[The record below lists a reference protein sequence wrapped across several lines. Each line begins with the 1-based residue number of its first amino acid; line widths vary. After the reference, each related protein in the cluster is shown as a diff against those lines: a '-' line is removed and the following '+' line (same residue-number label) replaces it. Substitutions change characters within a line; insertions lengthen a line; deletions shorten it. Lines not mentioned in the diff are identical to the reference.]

1 MTCKRCSHWLPQ
13 PLSCA
18 SSSSSEL
25 MLEYSWKSFQTVHF
39 PTAPTLGE
47 HIPKRWK
54 KTQSHSCPMANDL
67 YSEKLSWNLKHIFV
81 YDDFILIIYMIST
94 WNLLFFGYSIFQFS
108 FLLVFRG
115 HSPPPGSESLS
126 ESLDSR
132 PWRPAGRSKWLKAYQ
147 NKAHHIDHLY
157 SSWWLNQ
164 PIWKIWVKMGI

>member
-115 HSPPPGSESLS
+115 HSPPRLRVALGVAGLEALKTCGSFQVVEGLPKQSASYWSPLF
-126 ESLDSR
+126 
-132 PWRPAGRSKWLKAYQ
+132 
-147 NKAHHIDHLY
+147 
-157 SSWWLNQ
+157 
-164 PIWKIWVKMGI
+164 